1 MWPNDKLSNS
11 IDPDDIAG
19 EVRKRG
25 VQRRQTRRV
34 IRPKS
39 MIRTVHRKS
48 QRRDNRRNNA

>member
-1 MWPNDKLSNS
+1 MWPNDKLNQN
-11 IDPDDIAG
+11 IDPEDIAG

-48 QRRDNRRNNA
+48 QRRGGLKK